1 MLSAQIR
8 REIRKIHAFGFFWMF
23 LPIIPVIVPYQLSLG
38 MNMQQVFFVQVV
50 FGLVCA
56 AFEVPSGYLCDLWGR
71 KGTLLAGSAL
81 WALGFGYL
89 YFVHDFIGMLI
100 YEAILGVAVSLVS
113 GSDIAMLYD
122 WLKLDTGEGAGE
134 REVSTKTLA
143 NHQMSQVMSEA
154 FAGLVC
160 GGLVL
165 LSYQHVTLAQAI
177 AGLLPMAMVLFLR
190 EPSYEK
196 LSRHSHRDNM
206 RYVWRHIFYE
216 DRLLR
221 LIFINQIVWSLATF
235 VLVWLNQKLW
245 QVHGVP
251 LAVFGLLWAVTNIL
265 VGVTGQQA
273 SRLEKR
279 FGSGAML
286 IALALLPV
294 FGYAAMAVSSGWW
307 VVVIGMLFPISRGIT
322 QIILKDAINWRT
334 PGSIRATVLSLNS
347 LLFRVGFAIIG
358 PVTGWAADKLGL
370 SISLWGLAALF
381 GISFILFML
390 PLLREVKQ
398 LKTGGPE
405 SGKQPAGAR

>member
-1 MLSAQIR
+1 MLSAQIG

-23 LPIIPVIVPYQLSLG
+23 LPIIPIIVPYQLSLG
-38 MNMQQVFFVQVV
+38 MNMQQVFFVQVF

-71 KGTLLAGSAL
+71 KGTLIIGSAL

-89 YFVHDFIGMLI
+89 YFVHDFVGMLI

-122 WLKLDTGEGAGE
+122 WLKLDNSTAATE
-134 REVSTKTLA
+134 REASTKILA
-143 NHQMSQVMSEA
+143 NHQMTQVLSEA
-154 FAGLVC
+154 LAGLVC

-165 LSYQHVTLAQAI
+165 LSYKHVALAQAI
-177 AGLLPMAMVLFLR
+177 AGLLPITMALFLS

-196 LSRHSHRDNM
+196 LSRHSHWENL
-206 RYVWRHIFYE
+206 RYVWRHIFYD

-221 LIFINQIVWSLATF
+221 LIFINQVIWSLATF

-245 QVHGVP
+245 QLHGVP
-251 LAVFGLLWAVTNIL
+251 LAIFGLLWAITNIL

-279 FGSGAML
+279 FGSKAML
-286 IALALLPV
+286 LSLALLPI
-294 FGYAAMAVSSGWW
+294 FGYAALALSSGWW
-307 VVVIGMLFPISRGIT
+307 VVVFGMFFPISRGIT

-347 LLFRVGFAIIG
+347 LMFRLGFALLG
-358 PVTGWAADKLGL
+358 PLTGWVTDHYGMRQSLWVLAVIFGL
-370 SISLWGLAALF
+370 SFVLAL
-381 GISFILFML
+381 M
-390 PLLREVKQ
+390 PLLREVRQ
-398 LKTGGPE
+398 IRP
-405 SGKQPAGAR
+405 